1 MSEEEKYIPKSA
13 IRVDT
18 KEDFEPKN
26 IELDTFENIVSNM
39 SEEDIKIYKASLEIL
54 NESVNQILN
63 KVHEQYSDPDSAMI
77 FIKGLNESL
86 RGNNVK

>member
-13 IRVDT
+13 IRQDT
-18 KEDFEPKN
+18 VEDFEPKK
-26 IELDTFENIVSNM
+26 IEIGMFENIVSNM
-39 SEEDIKIYKASLEIL
+39 SDDDIKIYNESLEIL
-54 NESVNQILN
+54 NKSVDEILN
-63 KVHEQYSDPDSAMI
+63 KIREQYSDPDSAMM

>member
-13 IRVDT
+13 IRPDT

-26 IELDTFENIVSNM
+26 IELDTFKNIVSNM
-39 SEEDIKIYKASLEIL
+39 SEEDIKIYNASLEIL
-54 NESVNQILN
+54 NESVSQILN
-63 KVHEQYSDPDSAMI
+63 KLHEQYSDPDSAMT